1 MQGRKEIEELIDIIK
16 NVMNVDITKKTNER
30 IYVDGRMVF
39 SKILTDRGYGIA
51 ILGRALKKHHSSI
64 IHYRTSAN
72 DLLDTNE
79 LFAQKYFACKDKFM
93 SDKEDVFKISNKEQL
108 LNQIDALILDRNA
121 LLKEVQKYRRL
132 KNIVEYVDKRTPN
145 GKESLV
151 LRKINLMFNGITDY
165 DRELEW

>member
-1 MQGRKEIEELIDIIK
+1 MQDRKEMEELIDIIK

-30 IYVDGRMVF
+30 AYVDGRMVF

-51 ILGRALKKHHSSI
+51 MLGRALKKHHSSI
-64 IHYRTSAN
+64 IHYRSSAN

-121 LLKEVQKYRRL
+121 LLKEVQKHRRL
-132 KNIVEYVDKRTPN
+132 KSIIEYIDNRTPI
-145 GKESLV
+145 GKEFFV
-151 LRKINLMFNGITDY
+151 LKQINLMFNGLIDY
-165 DRELEW
+165 EQKIE

>member
-1 MQGRKEIEELIDIIK
+1 
-16 NVMNVDITKKTNER
+16 
-30 IYVDGRMVF
+30 
-39 SKILTDRGYGIA
+39 
-51 ILGRALKKHHSSI
+51 
-64 IHYRTSAN
+64 
-72 DLLDTNE
+72 
-79 LFAQKYFACKDKFM
+79 M

>member
-1 MQGRKEIEELIDIIK
+1 MQDRKEIEELIDIIK

-51 ILGRALKKHHSSI
+51 TLGRALKKHHSSI
-64 IHYRTSAN
+64 IHYRSSAN

-79 LFAQKYFACKDKFM
+79 LFAEKYFACKDKFM

-121 LLKEVQKYRRL
+121 LLKEVQKHRRL
-132 KNIVEYVDKRTPN
+132 KNIIEYIDKRTPN
-145 GKESLV
+145 GKESIV
-151 LRKINLMFNGITDY
+151 LRKINLMFNGLTDY
-165 DRELEW
+165 GQQLEW

>member
-1 MQGRKEIEELIDIIK
+1 MQSRKEIEELIDIIK

-93 SDKEDVFKISNKEQL
+93 SDKQDVFKISNKEQL

-121 LLKEVQKYRRL
+121 LLKEVQKHKRL
-132 KNIVEYVDKRTPN
+132 KNIIEYIDKRTPN

-151 LRKINLMFNGITDY
+151 LRKINLMFNGITNY
-165 DRELEW
+165 DKELEW

>member
-30 IYVDGRMVF
+30 IYVDGRMIF
-39 SKILTDRGYGIA
+39 SKILNDRGYGIA

-79 LFAQKYFACKDKFM
+79 LFAQKYFACKNKFM

-121 LLKEVQKYRRL
+121 LLKEVQKHRRL
-132 KNIVEYVDKRTPN
+132 KSIIEYIDKRTPN

>member
-30 IYVDGRMVF
+30 VYVDGRMVF

-64 IHYRTSAN
+64 IHYRSSAN

-121 LLKEVQKYRRL
+121 LLKEVQKHRRL
-132 KNIVEYVDKRTPN
+132 KNIIEYVDKRTPN

-151 LRKINLMFNGITDY
+151 LRKINLMFNGLTDY
-165 DRELEW
+165 GQELEW

>member
-1 MQGRKEIEELIDIIK
+1 MEERKEIEELIDIIK

-51 ILGRALKKHHSSI
+51 VLSRAIKKHHSSI
-64 IHYRTSAN
+64 IHYREGAN
-72 DLLDTNE
+72 NLLDTNE
-79 LFAQKYFACKDKFM
+79 LFANKYFACKEKFM
-93 SDKEDVFKISNKEQL
+93 SGKEGEIKISNKEQL
-108 LNQIDALILDRNA
+108 LNQLDSLILDRNA
-121 LLKEVQKYRRL
+121 LLKEVQKHRRL
-132 KNIVEYVDKRTPN
+132 KSIIEYIDKRTPN

>member
-93 SDKEDVFKISNKEQL
+93 SDKQDVFKISNKEQL

-121 LLKEVQKYRRL
+121 LLKEVQKHKRL
-132 KNIVEYVDKRTPN
+132 KNIIEYIDKRTPN

-151 LRKINLMFNGITDY
+151 LRKINLMFNGITNY
-165 DRELEW
+165 DKELEW

>member
-16 NVMNVDITKKTNER
+16 NVMNVDVTKKTNER
-30 IYVDGRMVF
+30 VYVDGRMVF

-93 SDKEDVFKISNKEQL
+93 SDKQDVFKISNKEQL
-108 LNQIDALILDRNA
+108 LNQIDALILERNA
-121 LLKEVQKYRRL
+121 LLKEVQKYKRL
-132 KNIVEYVDKRTPN
+132 KNIIEYIDKRTPN
-145 GKESLV
+145 DKESFV
-151 LRKINLMFNGITDY
+151 LRKINLMFNGLTDY
-165 DRELEW
+165 EQEIK